1 MGGPA
6 KKDWKLWYEQPAA
19 VWEEALPIGNGRI
32 GGMVFGG
39 TDTEQILLN
48 EDTLWAGFPRDQINY
63 EAQRYLAKAR
73 QLIFSGK
80 YEEAEALIESTMQGR
95 DVEPYLPLGGLSI
108 IRREE
113 SEIRLSEYRRELQLN
128 DGIASIHYRDGEVEV
143 YGEYFVSAPDQ
154 VLVIRYQALEGAMN
168 RDLTLDSLLQYRIEQ
183 AEDGVLLLI
192 GQAPSHVAGN
202 YHKDHPLDVLYEDG
216 LGLPFEIRLQV
227 ETDGSLSNSENVLQ
241 VRNATYFNV
250 YLAGETGF
258 AGYNKSPDYEACSA
272 RCVDRLQAA
281 AALGFEVLRERHTE
295 DHRALFDRVSFSLS
309 PEVES
314 EEDKPTDRRLT
325 DYQVTK
331 NDPHLEALYFHYG
344 RYLLMGSS
352 RPGTQPANLQGIWNP
367 HVSPPWHSDY
377 TININTQMNYWPTE
391 VCNLSE
397 CHEPLFTMLEEMS
410 VVGSRTA
417 RIHYGSRGWTAHH
430 NVDLWRMTT
439 PTGGSASWAFW
450 PLGGAW
456 LVRQVWE
463 SYLYNLD
470 KQFLG
475 EKAYPLLKGAALFC
489 LDWLIDGP
497 NGDLVTNPSTSPENK
512 FLTANGEAISVSF
525 GSTMDIA
532 IIRDLFQNCLE
543 AINVLEIEESTFRDE
558 LLAAI
563 DRLPAYKI
571 GRHGQLQE
579 WYEDFEESEPGHRHV
594 SHLYGVYP
602 GNEIN
607 ENTPELLAAVVAS
620 LDRRLANGGGHT
632 GWSCAWLLNLFA
644 RLKDEKQAYGA
655 VQTLL
660 ARSTYPNLLDAHPPF
675 QIDGNFGGSAG
686 MAELLLQSHLG
697 EIELLPS
704 LPAAWT
710 DGQINGLKARG
721 GYIVAIQWAG
731 GKLKQAVIEAKNSGS
746 CKIRYAESVQV
757 KDDKGTVITL
767 TDGRFEAV
775 EGHSYFVTLT
785 SAAI

>member
-1 MGGPA
+1 MGA
-6 KKDWKLWYEQPAA
+6 SREWKLWYDQPAA
-19 VWEEALPIGNGRI
+19 EWEEALPIGNGRI
-32 GGMVFGG
+32 GGMVFSG
-39 TDTEQILLN
+39 TDEDQILLN
-48 EDTLWAGFPRDQINY
+48 EDTLWAGFPRDPINY

-80 YEEAEALIESTMQGR
+80 YEEAERLIEANMQGR

-108 IRREE
+108 IRRDNSE
-113 SEIRLSEYRRELQLN
+113 SAISGYRRELHLN
-128 DGIASIHYRDGEVEV
+128 DGIAAVRYEDGAVTV
-143 YGEYFVSAPDQ
+143 NGQYFASTPDQ
-154 VLVIRYQALEGAMN
+154 LVVVRYEATGGTMD
-168 RDLTLDSLLQYRIEQ
+168 RDIVVDSLLQYRLEH
-183 AEDGVLLLI
+183 AEANGLRLI

-202 YHKDHPLDVLYEDG
+202 YHKDHPMDVLYEEG
-216 LGLPFEIRLQV
+216 LGLPFEIRVQV
-227 ETDGSLSNSENVLQ
+227 ESDGSVKCDGESIL
-241 VRNATYFNV
+241 VRDATYFHI
-250 YLAGETGF
+250 YLTAETGF
-258 AGYNKSPDYEACSA
+258 AGYDQSPNEEACAA
-272 RCVDRLQAA
+272 RCGIRVQAA
-281 AALGFEVLRERHTE
+281 AARGFEALRERHSE
-295 DHRALFDRVSFSLS
+295 DHRLLFDRVTFSLS
-309 PEVES
+309 DQIDG
-314 EEDKPTDRRLT
+314 EEQEQPTDRRLAN
-325 DYQVTK
+325 YQATK
-331 NDPHLEALYFHYG
+331 RDPQLEALYFHYG

-352 RPGTQPANLQGIWNP
+352 RPGTQPANLQGIWNH

-377 TININTQMNYWPTE
+377 TININTEMNYWPAE

-410 VVGSRTA
+410 TVGARTA
-417 RIHYGSRGWTAHH
+417 KIHYGSRGWTAHH

-470 KQFLG
+470 KPFLE
-475 EKAYPLLKGAALFC
+475 EKGYPLMKGAALFC
-489 LDWLIDGP
+489 LDWLIEGP

-512 FLTANGEAISVSF
+512 FVTANGEACSVSY

-532 IIRDLFQNCLE
+532 IIRDLFRNCLE
-543 AINVLEIEESTFRDE
+543 AIQVLEIEEPAFRNE
-558 LLAAI
+558 LLLALE
-563 DRLPAYKI
+563 RLPAYKI

-607 ENTPELLAAVVAS
+607 ENTPEWLAAAVTS
-620 LDRRLANGGGHT
+620 LQRRLAHGGGHT

-644 RLKDEKQAYGA
+644 RLKDREQAYGA

-686 MAELLLQSHLG
+686 IAELLLQSHLG
-697 EIELLPS
+697 YIELLPA
-704 LPAAWT
+704 LPAEWAN
-710 DGQINGLKARG
+710 GQISGLKARG
-721 GYIVAIQWAG
+721 GFVIGMEWAG
-731 GKLKQAVIEAKNSGS
+731 GELKRADVRATSSGY
-746 CKIRYAESVQV
+746 CQIRYNQSIRIEDDGGTAIELANGVFHAER
-757 KDDKGTVITL
+757 
-767 TDGRFEAV
+767 GRTYYVF
-775 EGHSYFVTLT
+775 LD
-785 SAAI
+785 AIQ